1 MPDPAGVR
9 LLRPDGTTSEPHP
22 GIFAVNV
29 TEGRFAMADGRGY
42 RGRLDLV
49 RNTAGILLVNR
60 VPVESY
66 VASVIAAEL
75 GPRRPDELPA
85 LLAQAIVSRTF
96 ALRNRGR
103 WEAEGLDAYADT
115 RDQVYNG
122 IASETPQAWDA
133 VHATAGQVIVYRGEL
148 IDAYFHSTCGY
159 RTAGV
164 EEAFK
169 SAASRPYL
177 RPVSDESGGGRYY
190 CDLSPRF
197 RWREEWDGPKLRAIL
212 SRTLPA
218 VMNVG
223 GDGLQPIADIEVSR
237 TTPSGRVGELRIVFP
252 RGDVRVPGP
261 DVRNVLRPE
270 ADRALGSQT
279 FQLHVTR
286 EGGRV
291 TRVVA
296 AGAGWGHGV
305 GFCQWGAVGRAR
317 AGQDYRRIITAYFP
331 GTTVERL
338 Y

>member
-1 MPDPAGVR
+1 M
-9 LLRPDGTTSEPHP
+9 
-22 GIFAVNV
+22 
-29 TEGRFAMADGRGY
+29 
-42 RGRLDLV
+42 
-49 RNTAGILLVNR
+49 
-60 VPVESY
+60 
-66 VASVIAAEL
+66 
-75 GPRRPDELPA
+75 
-85 LLAQAIVSRTF
+85 
-96 ALRNRGR
+96 
-103 WEAEGLDAYADT
+103 
-115 RDQVYNG
+115 
-122 IASETPQAWDA
+122 
-133 VHATAGQVIVYRGEL
+133 HATAGQVILYRGEL

-169 SAASRPYL
+169 SAAARSYL

-270 ADRALGSQT
+270 ADRALG
-279 FQLHVTR
+279 
-286 EGGRV
+286 
-291 TRVVA
+291 
-296 AGAGWGHGV
+296 
-305 GFCQWGAVGRAR
+305 
-317 AGQDYRRIITAYFP
+317 
-331 GTTVERL
+331 
-338 Y
+338 